1 MNSRKKQNVIGS
13 TGLTFGHTLIEWY
26 AQGFTVFLPKLS
38 TAMGLNAAQV
48 GLIVS
53 VNYFLAAI
61 SSPFLG
67 IFSDIIGRKASTMA
81 LMVVWVV
88 VGYLAVSFSPGYLW
102 IVVLVAL
109 AELGSVAWHPPAMAI
124 MAEQFPEKKG
134 FAISIHSLGGAIAG
148 ALSPVCMGFLL
159 IHLSWRVTL
168 QVVSVPILLLTLPLW
183 FLLKNVRST
192 TGSTASTSELFQEIS
207 RMKTNPSL
215 IGILFVAGSNAMI
228 RNALIS
234 MVPLYFAYSLNM
246 NIGLIGIH
254 MGILTLSGVIA
265 TPIMGV
271 FSDKYGRKPV
281 LATGM
286 AFMGVAII
294 VMTTQT
300 VVGIGL
306 ILSLISIGFFNQSL
320 EPVHAAT
327 ISDLTR
333 KDVTATAMGIL
344 MASSGLMGAISPV
357 VAGLTA
363 DTQGFQL
370 AFIFVAATSFCAA
383 GVSMFLRIP
392 QTDKVKFGQTP
403 YKGISK

>member
-1 MNSRKKQNVIGS
+1 MDLSKKQNILGS
-13 TGLTFGHTLIEWY
+13 SGLTFGHTLIEWY

-38 TAMGLNAAQV
+38 AAMGLNRTQV

-53 VNYFLAAI
+53 VNYFLAAL

-67 IFSDIIGRKASTMA
+67 IFSDIIGRRTSAMA

-88 VGYLAVSFSPGYLW
+88 VGYLAVSLAPGYLW

-124 MAEQFPEKKG
+124 MADQFPEKKG
-134 FAISIHSLGGAIAG
+134 LAISIHSLGGAVAG
-148 ALSPVCMGFLL
+148 AIAPVCMGFLL
-159 IHLSWRVTL
+159 VHLSWRAAL
-168 QVVSVPILLLTLPLW
+168 QVVAAPILLLTLPLW
-183 FLLKNVRST
+183 FLLKNVRSATSST
-192 TGSTASTSELFQEIS
+192 TSTSELFQEIS

-234 MVPLYFAYSLNM
+234 MVPLYLAYSLNM

-254 MGILTLSGVIA
+254 MGMLTLSGVIA
-265 TPIMGV
+265 TPIMGM

-294 VMTTQT
+294 VMATQT
-300 VVGIGL
+300 AAGTGL
-306 ILSLISIGFFNQSL
+306 ILSLLSVGFFNQSL

-333 KDVTATAMGIL
+333 RDVTATAMGIL

-357 VAGLTA
+357 LVGLTA
-363 DTQGFQL
+363 DTKGFQI
-370 AFIFVAATSFCAA
+370 AFVFVAVISFCAA
-383 GVSMFLRIP
+383 GVAMFLRIP
-392 QTDKVKFGQTP
+392 QTAKIKFDRESQGS
-403 YKGISK
+403 I